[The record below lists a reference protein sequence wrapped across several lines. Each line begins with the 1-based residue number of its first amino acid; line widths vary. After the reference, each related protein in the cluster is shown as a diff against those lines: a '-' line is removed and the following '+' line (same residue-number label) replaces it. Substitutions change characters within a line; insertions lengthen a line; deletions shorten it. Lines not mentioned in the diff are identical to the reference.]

1 MDRYVKKAIRD
12 LYRKHVDP
20 KREADPALFEGI
32 LQNFNKAVDVS
43 VNSKKHGGF
52 AHELCTNNEVYSA
65 FRSHR
70 MGRDMAAKMLD
81 EDGKLKSFTKF
92 REDVKPIADHHVKHW
107 LETEYN
113 TAVHRAHQAEQ
124 WKKFQEDKDIF
135 PNLRWVESTAV
146 NPDPEHRTFWGIVR
160 PVDDPFWSAHRPGD
174 HWGCHCS
181 LEQTDD
187 PVTDAPDGAEEDDKN
202 DPSPGL
208 EENPAETGRIFSDKG
223 PFFPSS
229 CASCPFSSMLQAA
242 KEIDFTAARKKDCYN
257 CSAAKQVIEKAKRP
271 ETWKTIETK
280 AGRVRVSS
288 LHGKN
293 EMQENV
299 EIASHLANRHKH
311 EIDLLAK
318 NDEKKDA
325 DAYNHTLQCKQEFK
339 RNVAGTANSIDTAI
353 RYAKDQADDIV
364 LDIRSDIPEGTL
376 SNAIKKRVKRS
387 SNVKSI
393 WIIKGEFD
401 RQYTREEILS
411 EDFKIQWD

>member
-52 AHELCTNNEVYSA
+52 AHELRTNNEVYSA

-223 PFFPSS
+223 PFFPVS
-229 CASCPFSSMLQAA
+229 CASCPFASMLQAA

-257 CSAAKQVIEKAKRP
+257 CSAAKKVVEKAQ
-271 ETWKTIETK
+271 ETEPKSEAAILRHKYMKEMEVLLEKKVVVNGNGHDMKVGFNTYGNRHLYADTFGRSSVLKKEDLTNLDKMLEEAQFVRK
-280 AGRVRVSS
+280 AGLYKERRDKIKRFYYYKTEIR
-288 LHGKN
+288 GK
-293 EMQENV
+293 EAYLNV
-299 EIASHLANRHKH
+299 GETDYINKRGKIKH
-311 EIDLLAK
+311 ERFL
-318 NDEKKDA
+318 
-325 DAYNHTLQCKQEFK
+325 YSVT
-339 RNVAGTANSIDTAI
+339 DT
-353 RYAKDQADDIV
+353 
-364 LDIRSDIPEGTL
+364 
-376 SNAIKKRVKRS
+376 IKK
-387 SNVKSI
+387 
-393 WIIKGEFD
+393 
-401 RQYTREEILS
+401 
-411 EDFKIQWD
+411 

>member
-32 LQNFNKAVDVS
+32 LQNFNKAVDAS
-43 VNSKKHGGF
+43 VNSKKYGGF
-52 AHELCTNNEVYSA
+52 AHELRTNNEVYSA

-229 CASCPFSSMLQAA
+229 CASCPFASMLQAA
-242 KEIDFTAARKKDCYN
+242 KETDLTASRKKDCYN
-257 CSAAKQVIEKAKRP
+257 CSAAKKVVEKAQ
-271 ETWKTIETK
+271 ETK
-280 AGRVRVSS
+280 PMSKTAM
-288 LHGKN
+288 L
-293 EMQENV
+293 
-299 EIASHLANRHKH
+299 RHKYMK
-311 EIDLLAK
+311 EMEVLL
-318 NDEKKDA
+318 DKKVVLNA
-325 DAYNHTLQCKQEFK
+325 DGQDITVSFNQKGNEHLYSDTFK
-339 RNVAGTANSIDTAI
+339 RSKVLKKEDLKHLDKTLAESK
-353 RYAKDQADDIV
+353 YVDQAKLSKTRGDK
-364 LDIRSDIPEGTL
+364 IRHFYYYKAKIRDKVVYLNIAETEHINKKGK
-376 SNAIKKRVKRS
+376 IKH
-387 SNVKSI
+387 
-393 WIIKGEFD
+393 D
-401 RQYTREEILS
+401 RFLYSVT
-411 EDFKIQWD
+411 DKIRKQKE